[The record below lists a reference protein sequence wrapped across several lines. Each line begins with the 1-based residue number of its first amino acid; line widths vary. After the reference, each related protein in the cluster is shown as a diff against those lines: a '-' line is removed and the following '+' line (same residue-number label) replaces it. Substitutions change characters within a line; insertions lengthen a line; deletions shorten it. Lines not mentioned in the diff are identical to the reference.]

1 MNVVLKMRRTH
12 PGKSGSQSTLTQLVS
27 GRASILTWGSPP
39 ESVLLLLCHAQL
51 YCGGVADLLIIH

>member
-27 GRASILTWGSPP
+27 GGARILTRGSPALCCSSYALP
-39 ESVLLLLCHAQL
+39 SCNVAVLLTF
-51 YCGGVADLLIIH
+51 